1 MRPSSSITSPLNIL
15 DDTPMIRLVYN
26 SPTGFNREIALGV
39 STTATNG
46 FDLGYDAFLA
56 DLNLEDMY
64 WIIEENKFVI
74 QGVNNLNI
82 NQEFP
87 LGVQINES
95 GIFTIHLESIENLD
109 ADLPIFIK
117 DNVTNTT
124 HQINSNDFELALSA
138 GNYENRFVVTFNSQE
153 ALSVND
159 EIANE
164 ESILLYYNLSLE
176 SIEIFNPNNLKI
188 EAVALYNT
196 VGQEILNI
204 ELNTTKALNN
214 IAVNVETGVYIV
226 ELKTDIGVITKKI
239 IIN

>member
-1 MRPSSSITSPLNIL
+1 M
-15 DDTPMIRLVYN
+15 
-26 SPTGFNREIALGV
+26 
-39 STTATNG
+39 
-46 FDLGYDAFLA
+46 DL
-56 DLNLEDMY
+56 E
-64 WIIEENKFVI
+64 
-74 QGVNNLNI
+74 
-82 NQEFP
+82 
-87 LGVQINES
+87 
-95 GIFTIHLESIENLD
+95 
-109 ADLPIFIK
+109 
-117 DNVTNTT
+117 
-124 HQINSNDFELALSA
+124 
-138 GNYENRFVVTFNSQE
+138 
-153 ALSVND
+153 D